1 MKYLENICQR
11 ENISFDAINSH
22 CRCLAHIINLVVQE
36 ILRQVKAG
44 EAQTEDDIMDNM
56 DSTINAGEIIPK
68 VA

>member
-1 MKYLENICQR
+1 MKYLENTCQR

-36 ILRQVKAG
+36 ILKQVKAG

-68 VA
+68 VG